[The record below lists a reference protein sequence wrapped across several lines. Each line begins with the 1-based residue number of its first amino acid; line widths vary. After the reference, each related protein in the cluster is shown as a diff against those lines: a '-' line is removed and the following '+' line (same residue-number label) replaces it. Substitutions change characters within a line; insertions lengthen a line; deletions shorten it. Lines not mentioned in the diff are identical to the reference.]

1 MSASSVNACRFG
13 LAAAIFL
20 GAWHTAWS
28 VLVLVGWAQPLIDFV
43 FWLHFLDPPYRVGAF
58 GFPRA
63 VGLVLVT
70 ASLGY
75 LMGWL
80 IGTIWNALHRGQ
92 AAT

>member
-1 MSASSVNACRFG
+1 MSASPVNACRFG
-13 LAAAIFL
+13 LAGAIFV
-20 GAWHTAWS
+20 GAWHVTWS

-43 FWLHFLDPPYRVGAF
+43 FWLHFLEPPYRVGVFAL
-58 GFPRA
+58 PRA

-80 IGTIWNALHRGQ
+80 IGAIWNALHRGR
-92 AAT
+92 AAA